1 MFVRNPPKALFGCAT
16 LLLGAAVLFLARKIP
31 VGFGYDVVGPAMF
44 PTIIGAGLTLS
55 GLLAIFEARVNE
67 DVEAMPPV
75 DLLPV
80 AIICAAL
87 LIEAAAIRS
96 LGWIPMTGLLF
107 LAGAWGFGDRRIT
120 LNLGIGLA
128 MGAAILAAFD
138 YGLGLDLPLGPLDA
152 LLPPAG

>member
-1 MFVRNPPKALFGCAT
+1 MFVRNPPKALFGLAA

-31 VGFGYDVVGPAMF
+31 AGFGYDVVGPAMF

-55 GLLAIFEARVNE
+55 GLLAIFESRMNDDGEVT
-67 DVEAMPPV
+67 PPV

-80 AIICAAL
+80 ALISATL

-107 LAGAWGFGDRRIT
+107 LAGAWGFGDRRIA
-120 LNLGIGLA
+120 LNLGIGLT

-138 YGLGLDLPLGPLDA
+138 YGLGLDLPLGLLEA
-152 LLPPAG
+152 LLPAAG